1 MKRDSDG
8 YTKYKNNILQY
19 PVYIYIY
26 IFHFK
31 QFKVKTITSFYFK
44 NQEEIPQIL
53 RKARK
58 TSKLNES
65 KYFPFKRESDLP
77 QRNPKSSLREA

>member
-1 MKRDSDG
+1 MDIQN
-8 YTKYKNNILQY
+8 TKIIYYNIQC
-19 PVYIYIY
+19 IYIH